1 MVRNSQDLKN
11 ETTLWELF
19 RNGEESAF
27 SALFELTSDKL
38 YRYGTKFVSDEE
50 SVKDCIQELFIKLYE
65 NRQQLPA
72 LSNPLFYLFSSL
84 KNLLI
89 DMIRHNQRMVYI
101 SPEELPFH
109 VQFAFGQEEDE
120 EPDESIKA
128 RFEEVL
134 SLLSDRQKEAIY
146 LRFQAEMSY
155 DEISQL
161 LGINN
166 QSARN
171 IVHRAMEK
179 IRSCLN
185 MDTLIILFLSSIN

>member
-128 RFEEVL
+128 RFEE
-134 SLLSDRQKEAIY
+134 
-146 LRFQAEMSY
+146 MSY

-185 MDTLIILFLSSIN
+185 MDTLIILFLSSLN

>member
-89 DMIRHNQRMVYI
+89 DRQRGFDSGDCSVCLERLKKRKI
-101 SPEELPFH
+101 TLK
-109 VQFAFGQEEDE
+109 QC
-120 EPDESIKA
+120 
-128 RFEEVL
+128 
-134 SLLSDRQKEAIY
+134 EAT
-146 LRFQAEMSY
+146 
-155 DEISQL
+155 
-161 LGINN
+161 
-166 QSARN
+166 
-171 IVHRAMEK
+171 V
-179 IRSCLN
+179 
-185 MDTLIILFLSSIN
+185 

>member
-1 MVRNSQDLKN
+1 MVRYSQDLKN

-50 SVKDCIQELFIKLYE
+50 LVKDCIQELFIKLYE

-72 LSNPLFYLFSSL
+72 LTNPLFYLFSSL
-84 KNLLI
+84 KYLLI

-109 VQFAFGQEEDE
+109 VQFAFGQEEE
-120 EPDESIKA
+120 EPDESIKS

-146 LRFQAEMSY
+146 LRFQADMSY
-155 DEISQL
+155 EEISQL

-185 MDTLIILFLSSIN
+185 LDTLIVLFLSSLN

>member
-120 EPDESIKA
+120 E
-128 RFEEVL
+128 VL

-185 MDTLIILFLSSIN
+185 MDTLIILFLSSLN

>member
-134 SLLSDRQKEAIY
+134 IVRKK
-146 LRFQAEMSY
+146 RFICVFRRKCRMMKYPSCWELI
-155 DEISQL
+155 ISQP
-161 LGINN
+161 
-166 QSARN
+166 
-171 IVHRAMEK
+171 V
-179 IRSCLN
+179 
-185 MDTLIILFLSSIN
+185 TLFTVQWKKLEVV